1 MINKLK
7 ISNFKSIIDLELD
20 LSKVNVFIGEN
31 GCGKSNI
38 LEAVGML
45 AAAKTDDL
53 APDELFNR
61 GIRIAKPKLTINSFS
76 NKKVIMAVKLEAKY
90 QMENNVYDIGCD
102 LIAGDYNE
110 IFTKWI
116 DDKRHSD
123 IISLALNDKKTFE
136 NFFDKFERT
145 YQKENPD
152 LDLSYKNSDF
162 RNRFAE
168 SFAIYAQREFKPQFH
183 DYLKNYIIYCTNTA
197 ALRGIANNSHK
208 HPLGI
213 NGEGLDVLIQSFD
226 KKELEKL
233 NSFKFINWL
242 KNIEIDELD
251 FNKHKGHKLGRST
264 SRLYFTDKY
273 MKRDN
278 NLFSAENANE
288 GALHVLF
295 YLALFI
301 SKKTPQFFAIDNIET
316 ALNPKL
322 CRDLMQAIAGLA
334 LENDKQVLIT
344 THNPAILDGMNLN
357 DPNQKLFVV
366 KRRDDGQTA
375 VDEVKMKPETNEK
388 YKLSELWMRGHIGGL
403 PNNF

>member
-7 ISNFKSIIDLELD
+7 ITNFKSIVDLELN

-45 AAAKTDDL
+45 AAAKANDL
-53 APDELFNR
+53 EPEELFNR
-61 GIRIAKPKLTINSFS
+61 GIRVARPSLTTNSFAG
-76 NKKVIMAVKLEAKY
+76 KKTKDVISFSAVFEKDGNETSVDSKLESKSP
-90 QMENNVYDIGCD
+90 NDIYMKWEDQDSTGISETLLAEFSKTKSKEGKFD
-102 LIAGDYNE
+102 GIDFNKMDPLLLKKMFDFYFPPYLDYFTSYLIYN
-110 IFTKWI
+110 I
-116 DDKRHSD
+116 
-123 IISLALNDKKTFE
+123 
-136 NFFDKFERT
+136 
-145 YQKENPD
+145 
-152 LDLSYKNSDF
+152 
-162 RNRFAE
+162 
-168 SFAIYAQREFKPQFH
+168 
-183 DYLKNYIIYCTNTA
+183 NTM
-197 ALRGIANNSHK
+197 ALRGITNDSRK
-208 HPLGI
+208 QPLGI
-213 NGEGLDVLIQSFD
+213 NGEGLDILIQSLEKSEF
-226 KKELEKL
+226 EKL
-233 NSFKFINWL
+233 NTYQFISWL
-242 KNIEIDELD
+242 KTIEVDEMDLH
-251 FNKHKGHKLGRST
+251 KHKGHKLGRST

-273 MKRDN
+273 MKKDN

-295 YLALFI
+295 YLTLMI

-334 LENDKQVLIT
+334 AENDKQVLIT

-366 KRRDDGQTA
+366 KRKDDGQTA
-375 VDEVKMKPETNEK
+375 VDEVKMKPDTEQK
-388 YKLSELWMRGHIGGL
+388 YKLSELWMRGYIGGL